1 VRLGAAGDQTVTPTG
16 VGVGPDPDV
25 TGTSPPGVRRAVE
38 QLAPGSFAVVMA
50 SGIDSVGLKVEDVEL
65 LSDGLFVVAIGAYL
79 VLVALTVFRLVAY
92 RGAMSRDLRDPGRGF
107 EFFTFVAGTNV
118 LGVRVGMD
126 GHYLVTAVLL
136 ALSGLVWLV
145 LGYVVPFLA
154 VLGQRERPTVA
165 AANGTWFLWVVAT
178 QSVAI
183 ASATMEPRM
192 VHGRPEMA
200 LLAVMAWFVGTFLYA
215 LVAGLVSLR
224 LALFEFGPADLTPP
238 YWISMGALAI
248 TVLAGARIVEMTDTP
263 IVDVTRPFVAGSS
276 VGLWSLATWLVPG
289 LVAAEVWRHR
299 RRPGRVTYQVALWSI
314 AFPLGMYAVAALAL
328 GDAAHLPVLTAI
340 GAGELWL
347 AVVGWTVV
355 FAAMTVHLSQARWP
369 ERSRRGK

>member
-1 VRLGAAGDQTVTPTG
+1 VNPAGVE
-16 VGVGPDPDV
+16 VGPDPDV
-25 TGTSPPGVRRAVE
+25 TGTSPPGVRHAVE
-38 QLAPGSFAVVMA
+38 QLAPGSFAIVMA
-50 SGIDSVGLKVEDVEL
+50 SGIDSVGLKVKDVEV
-65 LSDGLFVVAIGAYL
+65 LSDALFVVAIGAYL
-79 VLVALTVFRLVAY
+79 VLVAFTVFRLVAY
-92 RGAMSRDLRDPGRGF
+92 RSAMSRDLRDPGRGI

-126 GHYLVTAVLL
+126 GPYLVTAVLL
-136 ALSGLVWLV
+136 ALSGLVWLL

-183 ASATMEPRM
+183 ASATVEPRV

-276 VGLWSLATWLVPG
+276 VGLWALATWLVPG

-299 RRPGRVTYQVALWSI
+299 RRHGRVTYQVALWSI

-340 GAGELWL
+340 GAGELRL

-355 FAAMTVHLSQARWP
+355 FAAMTVHLSQARWR
-369 ERSRRGK
+369 ELSGRGK